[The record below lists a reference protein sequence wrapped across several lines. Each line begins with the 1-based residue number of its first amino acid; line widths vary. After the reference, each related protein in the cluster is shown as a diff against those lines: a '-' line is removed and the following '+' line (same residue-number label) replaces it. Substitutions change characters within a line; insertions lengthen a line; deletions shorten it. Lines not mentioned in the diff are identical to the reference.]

1 MIQLEELRP
10 GDERKALAFL
20 EADPVRNLRIIWA
33 LRRWGLF
40 NLGLPEQGKYMF
52 ALLNG
57 DIFGISFFN
66 NLGLLR
72 LAAPQD
78 ASLVLVER
86 CLLYWGSP
94 GLLVGP
100 EDEVDYILSHFSVL
114 ESAVEHVE
122 EEVSMILSADDFRPH
137 RKKASLALLE
147 DVEALASLERLMQLE
162 MLGNC
167 AAEWVIRSQM
177 LRAVEGGVA
186 ALVMHRGHA
195 VAKAEMDATTPSV
208 DELGGVFTLPSKR
221 GKGYAGACC
230 SFLCRL
236 SLDAGK
242 QIRLETQRENSMA
255 LSLYSKLGFQT
266 LWPHVAVRFK
276 P

>member
-1 MIQLEELRP
+1 M
-10 GDERKALAFL
+10 
-20 EADPVRNLRIIWA
+20 
-33 LRRWGLF
+33 
-40 NLGLPEQGKYMF
+40 
-52 ALLNG
+52 
-57 DIFGISFFN
+57 
-66 NLGLLR
+66 
-72 LAAPQD
+72 
-78 ASLVLVER
+78 
-86 CLLYWGSP
+86 
-94 GLLVGP
+94 VGP
-100 EDEVDYILSHFSVL
+100 EDEVDSILSRFNVL

-137 RKKASLALLE
+137 RKKTSLALLE

-186 ALVMHRGHA
+186 TLVMHRGHA

-242 QIRLETQRENSMA
+242 QVRLETQRENSMA
-255 LSLYSKLGFQT
+255 LSLYSKLGFRT
-266 LWPHVAVRFK
+266 LWPHLAVRFK